1 MMLHDSCLQF
11 AVCQCPC
18 GGVGGWVCASMLAG
32 HTSKA
37 KFSSK
42 DSYSIAVRDHIHV

>member
-1 MMLHDSCLQF
+1 MLHDSCLQF

-18 GGVGGWVCASMLAG
+18 GGVGVLVCASMLAG

-37 KFSSK
+37 KFSSNG
-42 DSYSIAVRDHIHV
+42 SYSIAVRHQIHD